1 MTKKLKEGC
10 DRSISTLGNWVWF
23 YWNMMVWSS
32 LLESLLGLTPHFME
46 KLRFLVRECYSFSGG

>member
-1 MTKKLKEGC
+1 MTKKLKEGR
-10 DRSISTLGNWVWF
+10 DRSISTLGDLVCF

-32 LLESLLGLTPHFME
+32 LLESLLGLTPHSME